1 MERESIE
8 PPDKWNAARSL
19 TTSAR
24 SATAGRS
31 LTSDASA
38 TLSRSLGGTRAREPM
53 NSGIARSKL
62 PDAVKSTTAA
72 VEALVQA
79 LTSLLVSTSR
89 SISGTLELPS
99 DERCASDVCAL

>member
-1 MERESIE
+1 
-8 PPDKWNAARSL
+8 
-19 TTSAR
+19 
-24 SATAGRS
+24 
-31 LTSDASA
+31 
-38 TLSRSLGGTRAREPM
+38 M

-62 PDAVKSTTAA
+62 PEAVQSTTAA

-89 SISGTLELPS
+89 PISGTLELPS